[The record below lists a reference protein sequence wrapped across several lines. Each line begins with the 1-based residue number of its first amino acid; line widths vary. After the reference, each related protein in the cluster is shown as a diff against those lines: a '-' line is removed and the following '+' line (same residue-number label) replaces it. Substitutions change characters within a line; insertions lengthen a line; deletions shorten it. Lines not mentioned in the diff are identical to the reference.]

1 MPGQSEPRR
10 TPLFDAHVDMGAK
23 IVDFHGFAMPVQY
36 SGIQEEHR
44 KVRSSAGLFDISHM
58 GEIEVW
64 GSEAFDYVQRMVTN
78 DVAALKTFQ
87 VQYTGLCYEH
97 GGLVDD
103 LTLYRYPD
111 HYLLVVNASNIQK
124 DYEWLQQRVFKGVEL
139 RERSDEIGLLAL
151 QGPASEAILQPLADI
166 DLDRIGFY
174 WFAYGTVAG
183 VSSTVSR
190 TGYTGEDGFEIYIED
205 SRGMKTVW
213 DALIEA
219 GQGEGIAPVGLGA
232 RDSLRLEV
240 GYNLYGND
248 IWEETNPLEARM
260 GWTVK
265 MDKGDFIGRDALA
278 RIKEEGLKR
287 RLVGLRLEGRVFPR
301 QGYPVLDGDAEVGVV
316 TSGTVGPSVGEPI
329 AMAYV
334 PVELSERGTSL
345 SVECRGRVATATVV
359 DLPFYKD
366 GSRK

>member
-1 MPGQSEPRR
+1 MSGQPEPKR
-10 TPLFDAHVDMGAK
+10 TPLFDSHVELGAK

-36 SGIQEEHR
+36 RSIQEEHR
-44 KVRSSAGLFDISHM
+44 KVRSAAGLFDISHM
-58 GEIEVW
+58 GEFEVW
-64 GSEAFDYVQRMVTN
+64 GSEAFDFVQGMVTN
-78 DVAALKTFQ
+78 DVASLKTFQ

-103 LTLYRYPD
+103 LTLYRFPD
-111 HYLLVVNASNIQK
+111 HYLLVVNASNIRK
-124 DYEWLQQRVFKGVEL
+124 DFEWLGRHVFEGVEL
-139 RERSDEIGLLAL
+139 RDRSDEIGLLAL
-151 QGPASEAILQPLADI
+151 QGPESEAVLQPLVDV
-166 DLDRIGFY
+166 DLSRIGFY
-174 WFAYGTVAG
+174 WFANGSVAG
-183 VSSTVSR
+183 VPAVVSR

-205 SRGMKTVW
+205 SQGMKTAW
-213 DALIEA
+213 DALME
-219 GQGEGIAPVGLGA
+219 EGVRVGISPVGLGA

-248 IWEETNPLEARM
+248 IWEETNPLEASM

-265 MDKGDFIGRDALA
+265 MDKGDFVGRGALS

-301 QGYPVLDGDAEVGVV
+301 HGYPVMHGDAEVGIV

-334 PVELSERGTSL
+334 PTELSEKGSQL
-345 SVECRGRVATATVV
+345 SVDCRGRIAAATVV
-359 DLPFYKD
+359 KLPFYKG